1 MRGKSPREYLQVIY
15 ACHRRADPEEKQVI
29 LNEFCRN
36 TGYDRK
42 YAIRL
47 RNGPRPD
54 TGRKV

>member
-1 MRGKSPREYLQVIY
+1 MNGRSRREYLQVIY
-15 ACHRRADPEEKQVI
+15 ARYRRADLQDKQVI